1 MMAER
6 HKGRLL
12 GAGRGRGP
20 QRRRKRRYLVVT
32 NGEVTEPEYLRGLE
46 SELDDVVVEIR
57 PVRRDPAGLAKYAKD
72 LVGKERM
79 ANSGRGVDGF
89 RRTFVITDVDE
100 STVRSF
106 QNADRICKDSG
117 IELIISN
124 PCFEVWLIDYEMV
137 CPEGFT
143 QTRIV
148 EHKAKQMG
156 LVGGA
161 GDKNI
166 DYEKLRGRHE
176 SACKNASVHNARKRQ
191 QRRQRLD
198 TVDFGPWT
206 DMPVIAEEFMSA

>member
-1 MMAER
+1 M
-6 HKGRLL
+6 
-12 GAGRGRGP
+12 
-20 QRRRKRRYLVVT
+20 
-32 NGEVTEPEYLRGLE
+32 
-46 SELDDVVVEIR
+46 
-57 PVRRDPAGLAKYAKD
+57 
-72 LVGKERM
+72 
-79 ANSGRGVDGF
+79 
-89 RRTFVITDVDE
+89 
-100 STVRSF
+100 
-106 QNADRICKDSG
+106 
-117 IELIISN
+117 
-124 PCFEVWLIDYEMV
+124 WLIDYEMV

-176 SACKNASVHNARKRQ
+176 SACKNAGVHNARKRQ

-198 TVDFGPWT
+198 TVGFGPWT

>member
-100 STVRSF
+100 FTVRSF

-124 PCFEVWLIDYEMV
+124 PCVEVWLIDYEMV

-148 EHKAKQMG
+148 EHKAKQIG

-166 DYEKLRGRHE
+166 ESLLDSMTRTLRTGRLCRFRR
-176 SACKNASVHNARKRQ
+176 SGTSRSRTMSFIAGKGARRHKG
-191 QRRQRLD
+191 
-198 TVDFGPWT
+198 TGGPT
-206 DMPVIAEEFMSA
+206 